1 MSRPPQLLSEAYIEL
16 ETAKAWYDDER
27 TGLGDELINAVD
39 QALRSIG
46 RSPGAGSPVDFVQ
59 PGPEV
64 RRIAVAR
71 FPYQVVYAVVDGE
84 PLVIAVA
91 HERRRPGYWKA
102 RITDA

>member
-1 MSRPPQLLSEAYIEL
+1 MSRSPQLLPDAYAEL
-16 ETAKAWYDDER
+16 ETAKAWYDEER
-27 TGLGDELINAVD
+27 AGLGAELINAVD

-46 RSPGAGSPVDFVQ
+46 RSPGAGSPVEFVQ

-71 FPYQVVYAVVDGE
+71 FPYQVIYIVVDGE
-84 PLVIAVA
+84 ATVIAVA